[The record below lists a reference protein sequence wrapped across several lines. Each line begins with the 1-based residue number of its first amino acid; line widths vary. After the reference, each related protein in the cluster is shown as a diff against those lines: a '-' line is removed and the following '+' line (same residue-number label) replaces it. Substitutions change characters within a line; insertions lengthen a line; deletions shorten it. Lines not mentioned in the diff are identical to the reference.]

1 MRTDFERMPLP
12 ELVAL
17 EAKVRQA
24 KLMARE
30 RERKAL
36 ALRVREMC
44 SAYGTTPNQLF
55 GAPRKT
61 RNSLNA
67 KLRAG
72 AERFLDAMGEK
83 VRSNGRRRK
92 KSKHE

>member
-1 MRTDFERMPLP
+1 MRTDFERMPLL

-55 GAPRKT
+55 GTTRK
-61 RNSLNA
+61 R
-67 KLRAG
+67 R
-72 AERFLDAMGEK
+72 K
-83 VRSNGRRRK
+83 VLPLLKATMPKGRRLGVIGSTVTERR
-92 KSKHE
+92 SRW